1 MAASNGAAADV
12 TVLTVRCQHGL
23 DVFEVSGPVGLAR
36 ELYVQWREKMDQQD
50 EADRAAFATTTAGS
64 GLAPAGS
71 IADMIRGHKLL
82 S

>member
-36 ELYVQWREKMDQQD
+36 ELYSQWRDKMDQQD
-50 EADRAAFATTTAGS
+50 EADRAAFATTAGS